1 MEEKPI
7 GKNSQSS
14 IALIPFDEYLYVFPY
29 FFLNAGASTS
39 NIMPFKDVHIDR

>member
-7 GKNSQSS
+7 GKNSM
-14 IALIPFDEYLYVFPY
+14 ALIPFGEYLYVFPY

-39 NIMPFKDVHIDR
+39 NRMPFKDVGIDR